1 MTDEEV
7 SNKLTEHDQRIKVCE
22 HREAD
27 LEKQNDTIQQ
37 LALNTHDL
45 AVSMNDMSATQKIQ
59 GQRIDAIEKAPI
71 TAWSRVI
78 WIIVTALLGI
88 AVGYFWNI
96 II

>member
-27 LEKQNDTIQQ
+27 LEKQNGGIQE
-37 LALNTHDL
+37 LAISVHDL
-45 AVSMNDMSATQKIQ
+45 AGSVSDMAAVQKHQ
-59 GQRIDAIEKAPI
+59 GDRIDAIEKAPMA
-71 TAWSRVI
+71 AWSRI
-78 WIIVTALLGI
+78 LWIIATALLGI
-88 AVGYFWNI
+88 AVGYFWSI